1 MKSFE
6 EFKEILREEIAGNVD
21 GDVTIVT
28 IPKNNGVKLD
38 ALSIKNSTNNIAPI
52 IYLDSYYKDY
62 NNGRSIDSI
71 VDSIVTICTRESGVS
86 SELINQF
93 TDYSLMKD
101 YIQVKLINK
110 ERNAELLKTVP
121 HREFLDLAIVCMLN
135 IPFSD
140 EQGEGTVLINR
151 HHMEIWSVSEDE
163 MFSVAKVNSLEKNPA
178 VIKSMND
185 VIKDMYISN
194 VLEEQEEDELFA
206 MIDSADSYLYV
217 LTNTSKHNGAVAIT
231 YENVLKDF
239 ANTKNCNLYILP
251 SSIHEVII
259 VPEKDKTKTTELR
272 EMVQSVNQTELQEI
286 EILSDNV
293 YYYDRELD
301 KITIA

>member
-1 MKSFE
+1 MKIFE
-6 EFKEILREEIAGNVD
+6 EFKEILREEVADNVD
-21 GDVTIVT
+21 GEVTVVV

-93 TDYSLMKD
+93 TDYCLMKD

-110 ERNAELLKTVP
+110 DRNAELLKTVP
-121 HREFLDLAIVCMLN
+121 HIEFLDLAIVCMIN
-135 IPFSD
+135 ITFGN
-140 EQGEGTVLINR
+140 ENGEGTVLITK
-151 HHMEIWSVSEDE
+151 HHMEIWGVTEDE
-163 MFSVAKVNSLEKNPA
+163 MFNVATVNSLEKNPA

-185 VIKDMYISN
+185 VIKDMYIN
-194 VLEEQEEDELFA
+194 NILEEQEEDELCA
-206 MIDSADSYLYV
+206 MIDSADSNLYV
-217 LTNTSKHNGAVAIT
+217 LTNTSKHNGAVTIT

-239 ANTKNCNLYILP
+239 AEKKNCNIFILP
-251 SSIHEVII
+251 SSIHELILI
-259 VPEKDKTKTTELR
+259 PAEDKSKAAELR
-272 EMVQSVNQTELQEI
+272 EMVQSVNRTELQEI

>member
-1 MKSFE
+1 MISFE
-6 EFKEILREEIAGNVD
+6 VFKEILREKVADNVD

-28 IPKNNGVKLD
+28 ILKNNGVKLE
-38 ALSIKNSTNNIAPI
+38 ALSIKRKTSNIAPLV
-52 IYLDSYYKDY
+52 YLADYYKAY
-62 NNGRSIDSI
+62 SEGRSIESI
-71 VDSIVTICTRESGVS
+71 VDSIILSCKRECSINNQI
-86 SELINQF
+86 LNQF
-93 TDYSLMKD
+93 MDYSIMKE
-101 YIQVKLINK
+101 YLQTKIIN
-110 ERNAELLKTVP
+110 RDTNAELLKNVP
-121 HREFLDLAIVCMLN
+121 HREFLDLAIVCTLN
-135 IPFSD
+135 IPFQ
-140 EQGEGTVLINR
+140 EENGEGSVLINKQ
-151 HHMEIWSVSEDE
+151 HMNIWKISEDE

-231 YENVLKDF
+231 YENVLKEF

-259 VPEKDKTKTTELR
+259 VPGKDKTKATELR
-272 EMVQSVNQTELQEI
+272 EMVQSVNRTELQEI

-293 YYYDRELD
+293 YYYDREKD